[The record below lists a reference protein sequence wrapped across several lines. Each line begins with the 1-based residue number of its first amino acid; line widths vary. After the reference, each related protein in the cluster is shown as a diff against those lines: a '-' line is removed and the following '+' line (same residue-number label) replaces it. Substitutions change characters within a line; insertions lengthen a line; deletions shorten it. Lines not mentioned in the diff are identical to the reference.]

1 MANQTKAEHERLVAA
16 AASELN
22 NLLQIVAGT
31 VLMLE
36 KSWEGAA
43 APEKYFETL
52 RKSVDRAAKVTE
64 QLVRNVGGV
73 DYKIILH
80 PALQP
85 PTASPPRPPVS
96 LQVSRCILVID
107 DEPMALEL
115 SKKLLSQ
122 SGFTIVTANSG
133 PEGLDIF
140 ARAPKSFDLV
150 LLDLSMPL
158 MDGEE
163 TFHRLRKLDPE
174 VLVLLNTGFIDKD
187 RLERMLSEGIAGFLR
202 RPYRP
207 DEVVS
212 QIQSILTAAR
222 RRRRDEAVAAP
233 TPFLK

>member
-1 MANQTKAEHERLVAA
+1 
-16 AASELN
+16 
-22 NLLQIVAGT
+22 
-31 VLMLE
+31 
-36 KSWEGAA
+36 
-43 APEKYFETL
+43 
-52 RKSVDRAAKVTE
+52 
-64 QLVRNVGGV
+64 
-73 DYKIILH
+73 
-80 PALQP
+80 
-85 PTASPPRPPVS
+85 
-96 LQVSRCILVID
+96 
-107 DEPMALEL
+107 
-115 SKKLLSQ
+115 
-122 SGFTIVTANSG
+122 
-133 PEGLDIF
+133 
-140 ARAPKSFDLV
+140 
-150 LLDLSMPL
+150 